1 MYNKKYK
8 KNIDAYFEIQ
18 KKIDITNYTSKMQFI
33 LSKNRLDLDT
43 FDWLMKNYSQKP
55 LAVGDLNN
63 CLLLD
68 AGP

>member
-1 MYNKKYK
+1 
-8 KNIDAYFEIQ
+8 
-18 KKIDITNYTSKMQFI
+18 MQFI